1 MARAI
6 WSGVLTFGL
15 VTVPV
20 GLFTATDDHTVHF
33 HQLERG
39 TGGRVRYKKINES
52 TGDEVENSDIVKGYD
67 LGGGEYVIVEPGELD
82 EIAPDKSQT
91 IEMTGFVDLDQ
102 VNPVHFARTYYI
114 APKSKEYVKVY
125 DLLRAALEDSG
136 KAGIATF
143 TMRNKEYLTALR
155 AQNDILILQTMHW
168 ADEIRDPH
176 EELEVLP
183 KGKSKASSKEVAA
196 ARQLIDAMSI
206 DWDPDRLHD
215 SYEERVKALVDAK
228 RDGKEVVSHD
238 GPPEATNVIDIMDAL
253 QRSVDAA
260 HSSRGKK
267 TTKKSSGK
275 LHELHAGDADDVRK
289 KRQTEKQQKT
299 KTSQRSGKRTSA
311 EDLSSLT
318 KTELY
323 ERASKADIAGRSKM
337 TREQLLKALGKTKAA
352 A

>member
-39 TGGRVRYKKINES
+39 TGDRVRYKKINES
-52 TGDEVENSDIVKGYD
+52 TGEEVESAAIVKGYD
-67 LGGGEYVIVEPGELD
+67 LGGSEYVIVEPGELD
-82 EIAPDKSQT
+82 EIAPGKSQT

-114 APKSKEYVKVY
+114 APKSKEYMKVY
-125 DLLRAALEDSG
+125 NLLRAALEDSG

-176 EELEVLP
+176 GELELLP
-183 KGKSKASSKEVAA
+183 KGKSKASRKEVAA
-196 ARQLIDAMSI
+196 ARQLIDAMAI

-228 RDGKEVVSHD
+228 RVGKEVVFD
-238 GPPEATNVIDIMDAL
+238 GGPPEATNVIDIMDAL

-260 HSSRGKK
+260 RSSRG
-267 TTKKSSGK
+267 
-275 LHELHAGDADDVRK
+275 
-289 KRQTEKQQKT
+289 EKKT
-299 KTSQRSGKRTSA
+299 KTSRRSGKRKSA

-337 TREQLLKALGKTKAA
+337 TREQLLKALDKTKTAA
-352 A
+352 